1 MPVPVPII
9 HIHLRALAVALLLLP
24 GCAGVPP
31 NTVPADPLPS
41 RQAIPVCSGYGCR
54 IVDTVSLGDVEW
66 RAVRTVFEPR
76 AHAAADERRQ
86 IARAIA
92 LIERFIGPKTDTV
105 HDKGGTFPGLFQ
117 DGQMDCIDES
127 TNTTLYLRLL
137 AADGLMRWH
146 DVGPDATRGYFLFGW
161 PHTTATLHEKPSGA
175 AYAVDSWFF
184 DNGAEPVI
192 ISLGQWRDG
201 WNPPANP

>member
-1 MPVPVPII
+1 MPSPVPTT
-9 HIHLRALAVALLLLP
+9 RACLHTFAVAVLLLS
-24 GCAGVPP
+24 GCASVPP
-31 NTVPADPLPS
+31 SEAPIEPLPS
-41 RQAIPVCSGYGCR
+41 QHALPVCSGYGCR
-54 IVDTVSLGDVEW
+54 IVDTVSVSDVEW
-66 RAVRTVFEPR
+66 RAVRALFEPR
-76 AHAAADERRQ
+76 AHGAAEERRQ

-92 LIERFIGPKTDTV
+92 LIERFVGPKTDTA

-161 PHTTATLHEKPSGA
+161 PHTTATLHEKSSGA

-192 ISLGQWRDG
+192 IPLEQWRDG